1 MTTVVLDTHVIHW
14 WSAEPDRLSSEA
26 TKAIEDSDELAVSD
40 ITWFELAWL
49 VANRRIE
56 ITVPI
61 GTWLREISQQ
71 VRTIGITPTIAEIAV
86 MLPPTMSSDPADRI
100 IFATAIDNGWRLISK
115 DQSIRNY
122 HHPGISV
129 VW

>member
-14 WSAEPDRLSSEA
+14 WLAEPDRLSSEA
-26 TKAIEDSDELAVSD
+26 IKAIEDSDELAVSD

-71 VRTIGITPTIAEIAV
+71 VRTIGITPTIAV